1 LLISIVG
8 CCNRLISEAAN
19 GLWLLS
25 DLVQG
30 CSCVGVALVGGELE
44 EARSLALVL
53 GEATA
58 ITLRG
63 TGSALKPR
71 TLLRVLTNS
80 SKSISGVLT
89 KCSNH

>member
-1 LLISIVG
+1 MVG

-30 CSCVGVALVGGELE
+30 CSCVGVVLIGGQLE

>member
-1 LLISIVG
+1 MEDGARLAIPMIS
-8 CCNRLISEAAN
+8 S
-19 GLWLLS
+19 
-25 DLVQG
+25 
-30 CSCVGVALVGGELE
+30 
-44 EARSLALVL
+44 
-53 GEATA
+53 

-80 SKSISGVLT
+80 SKSISEVLT